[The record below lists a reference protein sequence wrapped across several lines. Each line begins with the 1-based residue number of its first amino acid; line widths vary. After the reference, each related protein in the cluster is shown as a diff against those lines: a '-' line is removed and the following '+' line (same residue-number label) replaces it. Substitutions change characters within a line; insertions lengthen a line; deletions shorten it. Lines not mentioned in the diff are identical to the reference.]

1 MRTNFI
7 LPPDP
12 SHSPYRKGVKN
23 MNEEKLDR
31 LSDVLLDFVE
41 RAAKKA
47 TSETEVKAL
56 PEVAAVL
63 VEIFKIQ

>member
-1 MRTNFI
+1 
-7 LPPDP
+7 
-12 SHSPYRKGVKN
+12 

-47 TSETEVKAL
+47 TSETEVKTL

>member
-1 MRTNFI
+1 M
-7 LPPDP
+7 D
-12 SHSPYRKGVKN
+12 K
-23 MNEEKLDR
+23 EKLDR